1 MALGSLTAVREARAA
16 GRTQD
21 WDIMK
26 IGTNTPEAAGQWV
39 TFANEIGSPGVMADP
54 TTYANCEDLAG
65 TMLFTDKS
73 PANRYLTGCSLM
85 STQNGTLMVYD
96 RLGHIGSVSL
106 ASTGNKTISSS
117 ALPRSM
123 STNDL
128 LNVECWLELTTA
140 TTTTAAVVRM
150 NSYTDEA
157 GNSGQDAGLT
167 TGILTLP
174 ATATNVR
181 WMGKLPLLAGDKAVQ
196 AVSTLNVSTA
206 ASAGVANVMLMRPIA
221 YIPLLANV
229 ATVMEIDGRPRVYDG
244 SSLCLAFFASAASA
258 LSLWGRLEFTYDA

>member
-1 MALGSLTAVREARAA
+1 
-16 GRTQD
+16 
-21 WDIMK
+21 MK

-39 TFANEIGSPGVMADP
+39 TFQNEAGSPGAMADP
-54 TTYANCEDLAG
+54 STYANCTSLAG
-65 TMLFTDKS
+65 TMTFSNVS
-73 PANRYLTGCSLM
+73 PANRYLTGCSLI
-85 STQNGTLMVYD
+85 SSQLGTLMVYD
-96 RLGHIGSVSL
+96 RLGHIGAVSL

-128 LNVECWLELTTA
+128 LNVECWVELTTA
-140 TTTTAAVVRM
+140 TTVTAPIISM
-150 NSYTDEA
+150 NSYTDETGSSGAA
-157 GNSGQDAGLT
+157 GGSLT
-167 TGILTLP
+167 FP

-181 WMGKLPLLAGDKAVQ
+181 WMGKLPLAAGDKAVQ
-196 AVSTLNVSTA
+196 AVSTINVATA
-206 ASAGVANVMLMRPIA
+206 ASAGVANVLLMRPIA

-229 ATVMEIDGRPRVYDG
+229 ATVMEIDARPRVYDG